1 MRSNIDEAKAKLLKA
16 VYRSAD
22 RVNQYLIRGTPE
34 SIPAEEWLQ
43 TNLRK
48 NFEDLQKDEED
59 DVCPV
64 EQDRK
69 GSIP

>member
-1 MRSNIDEAKAKLLKA
+1 MNSNVDAAKAKILTA
-16 VYRSAD
+16 MYRSVE

-48 NFEDLQKDEED
+48 NFEDLQKSE
-59 DVCPV
+59 
-64 EQDRK
+64 K
-69 GSIP
+69 G